1 MKRILAALL
10 VLIVAL
16 SCFVACNPKTP
27 EATTPNANNGEASET
42 APKAPDY
49 DFMGN
54 DLTGFVTLGQYKGY
68 ELEVEPMVEITDE
81 YFEEALRRDI
91 ILYGQKNALTEG
103 TVSENDIIKIK
114 YVGYLNGEKFE
125 GGEGEKD
132 NFTVYNGGGF
142 IEGFAEGVV
151 GATVGVEFDLNVTF
165 PEDYHSADLAGK
177 PVVFKVTVEAI
188 YEAKEMT
195 DEMVKSLS
203 GGRITTVEEFRSQA
217 RELLEQSAN
226 EEYESAKV
234 DAVWD
239 VIFES
244 AEIIELPED
253 VINQYYEYNVYY
265 YTQYAQSYGMTLEAF
280 LEQIGYTLEDLRKEA
295 EDGFF
300 NDAVLYSIVKAEN
313 ITVDDE
319 YYNTKLAEAAK
330 SSNVT
335 VEYIEQ
341 YYGGKEAV
349 KDMLLYTKAY
359 ESVLEWNTFVDKTPD
374 AE

>member
-10 VLIVAL
+10 VLIIAL
-16 SCFVACNPKTP
+16 SCFVACKPKTP
-27 EATTPNANNGEASET
+27 AATTPNTNTGETPET

-54 DLTGFVTLGQYKGY
+54 DLTQFVTLGQYKGY
-68 ELEVEPMVEITDE
+68 ELEVEPMLEITDE

-103 TVSENDIIKIK
+103 TVTENDIIKIK

-125 GGEGEKD
+125 GGEGTKD
-132 NFTVYNGGGF
+132 DFTVYNGGGF
-142 IEGFAEGVV
+142 IEGFATGII

-165 PEDYHSADLAGK
+165 PEDYHAADLAGK

-195 DEMVKSLS
+195 DELVKSLS
-203 GGRITTVEEFRSQA
+203 SGEMETVEEFRKQA
-217 RELLEQSAN
+217 RELLEKN
-226 EEYESAKV
+226 AKTDYDNAKI
-234 DAVWD
+234 DAVWEK
-239 VIFES
+239 IFES
-244 AEIIELPED
+244 SVRVSLPKDIID
-253 VINQYYEYNVYY
+253 QYYEYSVYY
-265 YTQYAQSYGMTLEAF
+265 YKQYATNSWMTLEAF
-280 LEQIGYTLEDLRKEA
+280 LESIGYTLEDVRKEA

-300 NDAVLYSIVKAEN
+300 TDAVVYSLIKAEN

-319 YYNTKLAEAAK
+319 YYNKKLTEAAE

-349 KDMLLYTKAY
+349 KEMLLYTKAY
-359 ESVLEWNTFVDKTPD
+359 ESVLEWNTFIDKTPD

>member
-10 VLIVAL
+10 VLMIAL
-16 SCFVACNPKTP
+16 SCFAACTKTP
-27 EATTPNANNGEASET
+27 AQTTPNTNGGDNPDT

-68 ELEVEPMVEITDE
+68 ELEVEPMLVITDE

-103 TVSENDIIKIK
+103 TVTENDIIKIK

-142 IEGFAEGVV
+142 IDGFAEGII

-165 PEDYHSADLAGK
+165 PEDYHAADLAGK

-195 DEMVKSLS
+195 DDIVKTLS
-203 GGRITTVEEFRSQA
+203 GGEMETVEEFRTQA
-217 RELLEQSAN
+217 RELLEKNAKTD
-226 EEYESAKV
+226 YENAKI
-234 DAVWD
+234 DAVWEK
-239 VIFES
+239 IFES
-244 AEIIELPED
+244 SVRLTLPED
-253 VINQYYEYNVYY
+253 VINEYYEYSLYY
-265 YTQYAQSYGMTLEAF
+265 YKQYATNQWMTLDAF
-280 LEQIGYTLEDLRKEA
+280 LQSIGYTLDDIRKEA

-300 NDAVLYSIVKAEN
+300 TDAVVYSLIKAEN

-319 YYNTKLAEAAK
+319 YYNAKLAEAAE
-330 SSNVT
+330 SSDVT

-349 KDMLLYTKAY
+349 KEMLLYTKAY
-359 ESVLEWNTFVDKTPD
+359 ESVLEWNSFTDKAPD